1 MTNLLVAPLLLYP
14 HPPWVVAGLCD
25 LFTAGGG
32 RALAGGAGAPPP
44 PITADCC
51 GGLLVLG
58 GCAPSTFFIS
68 RLAGD
73 PIIPATKLPASTSDI
88 WMMIMI
94 L

>member
-1 MTNLLVAPLLLYP
+1 MTHLLEAPLLLYP
-14 HPPWVVAGLCD
+14 HPPWVGAGLCG

-32 RALAGGAGAPPP
+32 RALAGGAGAPP
-44 PITADCC
+44 IMVDCC

-58 GCAPSTFFIS
+58 GGAPSTFFIS

-88 WMMIMI
+88 WMMMMI